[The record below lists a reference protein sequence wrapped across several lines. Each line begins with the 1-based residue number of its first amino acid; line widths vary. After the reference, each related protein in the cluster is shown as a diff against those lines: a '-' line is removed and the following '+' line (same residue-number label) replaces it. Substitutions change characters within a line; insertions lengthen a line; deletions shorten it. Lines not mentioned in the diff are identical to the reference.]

1 MNTGRAAD
9 MAAGVRGRET
19 ALGGVREAV
28 LQRAEA
34 LLPSLRERAAAA
46 EELRRMPAET
56 EAAFHE
62 NGLFR
67 VLQPARIGGAELD
80 YGILIDLGA
89 VIARACPS
97 SAWNLTNLLSHH
109 WMLAM
114 FEPEAQAEVWDPDPD
129 VLIAASLIFPAG
141 KARAV
146 DGGYVISGRWPFSS
160 GIDSSGWTMLGGV
173 VAATDPAEHR
183 IFLLPRAD
191 FAIVDTW
198 HAAALRGTG
207 SNDVVVDEAFV
218 PAHRTLAVDDTKGG
232 RAPGLALNS
241 GVVYRLPVFAM
252 FPYVLAGC
260 ALGTAE
266 GALAGFIA
274 ATRKRVGAYAGTRV
288 AEHVPVQI
296 KIAEAAVKIEAAG
309 ALMRAACAEAMDHAT
324 AGRVPDLTTKTRFR
338 RNGAYAA
345 NECRRAVDILF
356 GASGGAAL
364 YDRNPIQRSFRD
376 SHAINAHIS
385 FNFDIAGAQY
395 GRAVLGM
402 ERDAGLL

>member
-1 MNTGRAAD
+1 
-9 MAAGVRGRET
+9 MAAGAPGR
-19 ALGGVREAV
+19 ASARRDARAAV
-28 LQRAEA
+28 LRRAEA
-34 LLPSLRERAAAA
+34 LLPGLRERAAAA
-46 EELRRMPAET
+46 EALRRMPAET

-67 VLQPARIGGAELD
+67 VLQPARIGGGELD

-89 VIARACPS
+89 TVARACPS

-109 WMLAM
+109 WMLAL
-114 FEPEAQAEVWDPDPD
+114 FEPEAQAEVWEPDPD

-141 KARAV
+141 KARAT
-146 DGGYVISGRWPFSS
+146 DGGYVVSGRWPFSS
-160 GIDSSGWTMLGGV
+160 GIDSSGWTMLGGI
-173 VAATDPAEHR
+173 VAATDPPEHR

-191 FAIVDTW
+191 FAVVDTW

-218 PAHRTLAVDDTKGG
+218 PAHRTLAIDDTRGC
-232 RAPGLALNS
+232 RAPGLALN
-241 GVVYRLPVFAM
+241 GGIVYRLPVFAM
-252 FPYVLAGC
+252 FPYVLSGC

-266 GALAGFIA
+266 GALEGFIA

-296 KIAEAAVKIEAAG
+296 KIAKAAVRIEAAG
-309 ALMRAACAEAMDHAT
+309 TLMRAACAEAMDHAA

-338 RNGAYAA
+338 RNGAFAA
-345 NECRRAVDILF
+345 NECRRAVDVLF

-376 SHAINAHIS
+376 IHAINAHIS